1 MHNETRPTTK
11 QLLASWQL
19 IWMRKLNGKPAEMK
33 DAIASHVQM
42 FPKGN
47 RAEVEARTRRT
58 IAAYSGAPNAI
69 RALLNRG
76 QSTLR
81 RL

>member
-19 IWMRKLNGKPAEMK
+19 IWQRKLNGKPAEIRE
-33 DAIASHVQM
+33 AIASHVKL

-47 RAEVEARTRRT
+47 HAEAEARTRRT
-58 IAAYSGAPNAI
+58 VAAYSGDPNAI
-69 RALLNRG
+69 RALLKRG
-76 QSTLR
+76 QNMLR
-81 RL
+81 SL